1 MWVLLRPHDSQ
12 EPLMQTVTTIG
23 LDIAKSVFQV
33 HGIDAEG
40 KVVIRRQLKRRY
52 VLAFFQKLAPCLV
65 GIEACASSHHW
76 SRELK
81 GLGNTVRLMPPA
93 YVKPYVKRQKNDAAE
108 AEAICEA
115 VTRANMRF
123 VATKTPEQQ
132 SGLMLHRTRHLFI
145 RQQTAVINAIR
156 AHLAEFGIVAPV
168 GRNGVE
174 QLLGVVADSNDKR
187 LAEVARACVAA
198 LGAQLRVLK
207 AQILEF
213 DRMIR
218 AWHRSNEAS
227 KRLDQVPGVGPVL
240 ATALVA
246 SVADPRAFQSGR
258 DFSAWIGLVPKQN
271 SSGGKERLG
280 NISKRGDRYLR
291 SLFTTGALAV
301 IRYAKI
307 HGTRHR
313 PWLTALL
320 ARRPTK
326 VAAIALANKIARMA
340 WAMMARGERYKEPAA
355 LAA

>member
-1 MWVLLRPHDSQ
+1 M
-12 EPLMQTVTTIG
+12 EVTTIG
-23 LDIAKSVFQV
+23 LDIAKSVFQI

-40 KVVIRRQLKRRY
+40 NVIVRRQIKRRY
-52 VLAFFQKLAPCLV
+52 VLAFFQKLPPCLV

-81 GLGNTVRLMPPA
+81 TLGHKVRLIPPA
-93 YVKPYVKRQKNDAAE
+93 YVKPYVKRQKNDAAD

-123 VATKTPEQQ
+123 VETKTPEQQ
-132 SGLMLHRTRHLFI
+132 GCLMLHRTRHLFV
-145 RQQTAVINAIR
+145 RQQTAVINSIR

-174 QLLGVVADSNDKR
+174 ELLNVVADRSDKR
-187 LAEVARACVAA
+187 MPEVARACLAA
-198 LGAQLRVLK
+198 LGAQLQMLK
-207 AQILEF
+207 TQILQF
-213 DRMIR
+213 DRLIM
-218 AWHRSNEAS
+218 AWHRSNETS
-227 KRLDQVPGVGPVL
+227 RRLDDIPGVGPAL

-246 SVADPRAFQSGR
+246 SVANPKAFRSGR
-258 DFSAWIGLVPKQN
+258 DFSAWIGLVPRQH
-271 SSGGKERLG
+271 SSGGKGRLG
-280 NISKRGDRYLR
+280 SISKQGDRYLR
-291 SLFTTGALAV
+291 SLFTAGALAV

-307 HGTRHR
+307 HGTNHR

-340 WAMMARGERYKEPAA
+340 WAMMARDEHYKEPIA
-355 LAA
+355 LAR

>member
-1 MWVLLRPHDSQ
+1 
-12 EPLMQTVTTIG
+12 MQAITTIG

-33 HGIDAEG
+33 HGVDAG
-40 KVVIRRQLKRRY
+40 GNVVLRRQLKRRY
-52 VLAFFQKLAPCLV
+52 VLAFFQKLPPCLI
-65 GIEACASSHHW
+65 GIEACASSHYW
-76 SRELK
+76 SRELQA
-81 GLGNTVRLMPPA
+81 LGHKVRLIPPA
-93 YVKPYVKRQKNDAAE
+93 YVKPYVKRQKNDSAD

-115 VTRANMRF
+115 VSRPNMRF
-123 VATKTPEQQ
+123 VETKTPEQQ
-132 SGLMLHRTRHLFI
+132 SCLMLHRTRHLFI
-145 RQQTAVINAIR
+145 RQQTAVINSIR

-174 QLLGVVADSNDKR
+174 ELLGVVADTNDNR
-187 LAEVARACVAA
+187 LPVVARACLAA
-198 LGAQLRVLK
+198 LGAQLRMLK
-207 AQILEF
+207 ARILEF
-213 DRMIR
+213 DRLIM
-218 AWHRSNEAS
+218 AWHRSSEAS
-227 KRLDQVPGVGPVL
+227 KRLDEIPGVGPVL

-246 SVADPRAFQSGR
+246 SVADAKAFRSGR
-258 DFSAWIGLVPKQN
+258 DFSAWIGLVPKQH

-280 NISKRGDRYLR
+280 NISKQGDRYLR

-326 VAAIALANKIARMA
+326 VAAIALANKMARMA
-340 WAMMARGERYKEPAA
+340 WAIMARGERYKEPVA